1 MIASIDD
8 GHLFQRLIE
17 AGKYLIC
24 VARPGYGESSPR
36 PLKAMAEWADLVAVL
51 VDRLKLPQFDV
62 LGMSSGAP
70 YSYAIGY
77 KFSGKARNI
86 YIFSGTPAL
95 YDESVLSYWPYPV
108 DRNAGMAELQKLAHD
123 LFFSNLPAEDLKKND
138 IRDSMAHNCFGIAQD
153 LKLRCQDWGF
163 GLPEVKAR
171 VYMQH
176 SRSDEAVPFM
186 TAELTSKL
194 LPNCTFEI
202 RENGVH
208 FSEEALDDFIRTT
221 MLA

>member
-1 MIASIDD
+1 
-8 GHLFQRLIE
+8 
-17 AGKYLIC
+17 
-24 VARPGYGESSPR
+24 
-36 PLKAMAEWADLVAVL
+36 
-51 VDRLKLPQFDV
+51 
-62 LGMSSGAP
+62 
-70 YSYAIGY
+70 
-77 KFSGKARNI
+77 
-86 YIFSGTPAL
+86 
-95 YDESVLSYWPYPV
+95 
-108 DRNAGMAELQKLAHD
+108 
-123 LFFSNLPAEDLKKND
+123 LFFSNLSAEDLKKND

-163 GLPEVKAR
+163 GLSDVKAR

-221 MLA
+221 VRG